1 MTSDRCYRPALT
13 PDEAKRRLLA
23 ESGTQFDPE
32 GVAAFVAL
40 ELDPGAVEDVLE
52 PVPDLPT
59 AAADSDRPAS
69 LAA

>member
-1 MTSDRCYRPALT
+1 MTSDRSYRPALT

-32 GVAAFVAL
+32 CVAAFVAL
-40 ELDPGAVEDVLE
+40 ELHPGAVEDVLE
-52 PVPDLPT
+52 PVLDLPT
-59 AAADSDRPAS
+59 VAADSDRPAS